1 MIASNQDKT
10 YIHFMTTTKI
20 TSAMYDSGDDD
31 GNVAGQAIGARVSTT
46 TRSRAETIARA
57 LTVPAVWGVANVSR
71 VWVGRDGKVR
81 IYVTR
86 KGKDIGYIAVD
97 DDGALNCDALTF
109 GGAVIGAALEPVAAV
124 LGVQVYGY

>member
-1 MIASNQDKT
+1 
-10 YIHFMTTTKI
+10 MTTTKI
-20 TSAMYDSGDDD
+20 TSAMYDSGDDN
-31 GNVAGQAIGARVSTT
+31 GNVAGQAIGARVEST
-46 TRSRAETIARA
+46 TRSKSETIARG
-57 LTVPAVWGVANVSR
+57 LTVPAVWGVTNVSR

-81 IYVTR
+81 IYVSR

-109 GGAVIGAALEPVAAV
+109 GGAVIGAALEPIAAA